1 MPVLRRILATLPIL
15 FGAAVFTFVLTRVLP
30 GDAAAFLAS
39 GQASAEEIAALRSQ
53 LGLDRPMHLQL
64 LDYLA
69 RLAQGDW
76 GQSFTTGQPVA
87 MDLLQRLPA
96 SLELSLFAF
105 ALALAIGV
113 PLGIAAALQ
122 PGRASDHLCR
132 AVCTAGS
139 CAPTFVVGLV
149 LIYLLYFSLGWAAE
163 PIGRLDSMLAPPPLH
178 TGFLLIDTALAA
190 DWPAWRSAFAHLLLP
205 GISMALFSVAPLAR
219 ITRSSMLAVLSSD
232 FMRTT
237 RALGL
242 PQRQALVTYALRNAM
257 LPVLTTMGLV
267 FSYMLGA
274 NVVIEKLFAWPGI
287 GSYAIDALMSA
298 DHAPVQG
305 FVLLVAVLFSLVN
318 LLVDLLGQWAD
329 PRSRGSA

>member
-1 MPVLRRILATLPIL
+1 
-15 FGAAVFTFVLTRVLP
+15 
-30 GDAAAFLAS
+30 
-39 GQASAEEIAALRSQ
+39 
-53 LGLDRPMHLQL
+53 
-64 LDYLA
+64 
-69 RLAQGDW
+69 
-76 GQSFTTGQPVA
+76 
-87 MDLLQRLPA
+87 
-96 SLELSLFAF
+96 
-105 ALALAIGV
+105 
-113 PLGIAAALQ
+113 
-122 PGRASDHLCR
+122 
-132 AVCTAGS
+132 
-139 CAPTFVVGLV
+139 
-149 LIYLLYFSLGWAAE
+149 
-163 PIGRLDSMLAPPPLH
+163 
-178 TGFLLIDTALAA
+178 
-190 DWPAWRSAFAHLLLP
+190 
-205 GISMALFSVAPLAR
+205 
-219 ITRSSMLAVLSSD
+219 
-232 FMRTT
+232 MRTT